1 MKNYLNLI
9 PISAKIHRRQ
19 TRMTTWCIVISVFL
33 ISAIF
38 GMADMFL
45 QSQKNLAVMT
55 DGAWHVMFRELE
67 EEQTAVL
74 AVRPEVKSLTR
85 YAATNYK
92 LDMGY
97 EVGGVQT
104 LLCGFDETFFEIYP
118 QAQLLEGEF
127 PAENGTALVTES
139 MKDRLGLSTGDE
151 VEVITPEGTLIFG
164 VSGFVEDTSMMLKTD
179 AFGVFMNTDTYLSC
193 FRDATLTADFA
204 CYVEFVP
211 HCRIDRKSVV

>member
-9 PISAKIHRRQ
+9 PISAKLHRRQ
-19 TRMTTWCIVISVFL
+19 TRMTRWCIVISVFL

-55 DGAWHVMFRELE
+55 DGAWHVVFRELD
-67 EEQTAVL
+67 EEQTALL
-74 AVRPEVKSLTR
+74 AARPEVKSVTR

-104 LLCGFDETFFEIYP
+104 VLCGFDETFFEIYP
-118 QAQLLEGEF
+118 QAHLTEGAF
-127 PAENGTALVTES
+127 PERDREALVTES
-139 MKDRLGLSTGDE
+139 MRERQGLSVGD
-151 VEVITPEGTLIFG
+151 
-164 VSGFVEDTSMMLKTD
+164 
-179 AFGVFMNTDTYLSC
+179 
-193 FRDATLTADFA
+193 
-204 CYVEFVP
+204 
-211 HCRIDRKSVV
+211 

>member
-67 EEQTAVL
+67 EEQTALL

-104 LLCGFDETFFEIYP
+104 LLCGFDETFDK
-118 QAQLLEGEF
+118 A
-127 PAENGTALVTES
+127 S
-139 MKDRLGLSTGDE
+139 
-151 VEVITPEGTLIFG
+151 
-164 VSGFVEDTSMMLKTD
+164 
-179 AFGVFMNTDTYLSC
+179 
-193 FRDATLTADFA
+193 
-204 CYVEFVP
+204 
-211 HCRIDRKSVV
+211 